1 MCSIKAA
8 ILDSLHGK
16 NPPNNE
22 SADCKNLACFKSK
35 SDRGAW
41 KICKR
46 VHLWLTGRLE
56 HKISKIGRLEPAR
69 SLKTWS
75 LHIINVC
82 SIKAGKM
89 LSQVSK
95 MGTSLFRPKAS
106 WISNALTPNATLK
119 CQRSKMAFYLEFAS
133 KTDIFYQKVLFGL
146 YVWLLLPLRCVLYRD
161 LCQKK
166 ETPCYHKQCNGYFD
180 PYIKKTK

>member
-1 MCSIKAA
+1 MIKVPFSFGSEPMYVSDVWSPN
-8 ILDSLHGK
+8 LDLLDTQIGSCKYK
-16 NPPNNE
+16 N
-22 SADCKNLACFKSK
+22 AL
-35 SDRGAW
+35 
-41 KICKR
+41 
-46 VHLWLTGRLE
+46 LTGRLE
-56 HKISKIGRLEPAR
+56 QKISKIGRLEPAR
-69 SLKTWS
+69 SLKTWG

-106 WISNALTPNATLK
+106 WISNALTPNTTLK

-146 YVWLLLPLRCVLYRD
+146 YVWLLLPLRCV
-161 LCQKK
+161 
-166 ETPCYHKQCNGYFD
+166 
-180 PYIKKTK
+180 

>member
-1 MCSIKAA
+1 MRCKISGIVR
-8 ILDSLHGK
+8 L
-16 NPPNNE
+16 E
-22 SADCKNLACFKSK
+22 SA
-35 SDRGAW
+35 W
-41 KICKR
+41 
-46 VHLWLTGRLE
+46 
-56 HKISKIGRLEPAR
+56 
-69 SLKTWS
+69 SLKTWG

-106 WISNALTPNATLK
+106 WISNALTPNTTLK

-161 LCQKK
+161 LCQKRRPHVTTNSAMDTLTLILK
-166 ETPCYHKQCNGYFD
+166 KLNKKASLFLSKQKHCVRFFFCLYNGEKQFLWYL
-180 PYIKKTK
+180 